1 MGWCANNSIKCL
13 ISYEKF
19 LYLWKKMFRLLELYI
34 GTYFCCYCC
43 SGCVLLERISSISR
57 KPYLYLFNL
66 SPPWLEVLLAI
77 AAGVVIQFN
86 YFMPIYIFSHNH
98 LVTTFG
104 QWQTKSFLN
113 NSKRNL
119 KCIFL
124 LCCMV
129 QLQPWHKQTIFGLHV
144 CLLISIRVLLE
155 KVTEVE
161 MGSTI
166 NSSSPTSETFPMTL
180 LFYYVFLTHS
190 AMTIAD
196 ILSFYLTSSFSFTS
210 IWTPTLL
217 EKIEA
222 VNWKA

>member
-43 SGCVLLERISSISR
+43 SGCVLLERIASISR

-86 YFMPIYIFSHNH
+86 CFMPIYIFSHNH

-104 QWQTKSFLN
+104 QWQTVFWIIPKEIWNVSFYYAVWSSSN
-113 NSKRNL
+113 HDTSKPSL
-119 KCIFL
+119 VS
-124 LCCMV
+124 MS
-129 QLQPWHKQTIFGLHV
+129 V
-144 CLLISIRVLLE
+144 CL
-155 KVTEVE
+155 
-161 MGSTI
+161 
-166 NSSSPTSETFPMTL
+166 
-180 LFYYVFLTHS
+180 
-190 AMTIAD
+190 
-196 ILSFYLTSSFSFTS
+196 
-210 IWTPTLL
+210 
-217 EKIEA
+217 
-222 VNWKA
+222 